1 MNVTRRSL
9 GRSESDEQRFE
20 RLYEQHFERVTAYLL
35 ARTDRDS
42 AAEAVARTFEIAWRR
57 LPDVPVEPLPWLLG
71 VARRVLAD
79 QWRAQGRRNALVEH
93 IAEAPRE
100 TSDDHAETLAARE
113 LVLAA
118 IKDLT
123 PFQQEA
129 LLLIAW
135 DGLSEREAAAVL
147 GCSRGAVA
155 LRLPAPASSSVPRW
169 IAPPPSRTS
178 SAMHQA
184 TPRRAD
190 QSTLRKGDHMS
201 HNLVELVRG
210 LRPEDAGR
218 VDELFPQRSG
228 SNSSRRSSTRIDRSP
243 QSQVGAV

>member
-1 MNVTRRSL
+1 MHVTRRSL
-9 GRSESDEQRFE
+9 GRSGSDEQRFE
-20 RLYEQHFERVTAYLL
+20 RLYEQHFERVAAYLL

-42 AAEAVARTFEIAWRR
+42 AAEALARTFEIAWRR

-79 QWRAQGRRNALVEH
+79 QRRAQGRRDALIER
-93 IAEAPRE
+93 IAETAME
-100 TSDDHAETLAARE
+100 TSDDHAEALAARE

-118 IKDLT
+118 LEDLT

-155 LRLPAPASSSVPRW
+155 LRLHRARKQLRAALERAAPESNRVGD
-169 IAPPPSRTS
+169 TS
-178 SAMHQA
+178 SGAA
-184 TPRRAD
+184 PRRPV
-190 QSTLRKGDHMS
+190 QPCTK
-201 HNLVELVRG
+201 E
-210 LRPEDAGR
+210 
-218 VDELFPQRSG
+218 
-228 SNSSRRSSTRIDRSP
+228 TT
-243 QSQVGAV
+243 